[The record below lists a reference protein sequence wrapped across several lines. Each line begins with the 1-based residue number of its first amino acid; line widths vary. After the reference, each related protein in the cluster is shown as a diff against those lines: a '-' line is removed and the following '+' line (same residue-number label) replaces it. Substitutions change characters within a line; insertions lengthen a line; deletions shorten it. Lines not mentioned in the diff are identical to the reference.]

1 MNPFDHIFGI
11 KEIAD
16 ELNVTNDYLSRIF
29 RKKDPF
35 PITLLDGEDFKL
47 IGRSYIISD
56 SGKKK
61 LIDGFKI
68 IRKK

>member
-1 MNPFDHIFGI
+1 MNPFNYIYGI
-11 KEIAD
+11 KEVAE

-35 PITLLDGEDFKL
+35 PIPLLDGEDFKL
-47 IGRSYIISD
+47 IGRSYLISD

-61 LIDGFKI
+61 LIEGFKI
-68 IRKK
+68 IRMK